1 MKKNNEAVAVEAG
14 GVQYRRAKLWQIILY
29 ACSALSNMAVYILI
43 QQASYAASIGFAVS
57 TTIIGVI
64 LMGTRI
70 FDAITDSLMAFVYDR
85 VQTRFGKIRVLLI
98 VGYIIESLGV
108 LAMFDFMSSKG
119 FKVLTFTLLYMVYV
133 IGYTLVNMT
142 NQTIPALMTNDP
154 KQRPQVGV
162 WLTVMNYLVPMAL
175 TIVLNSVILQK
186 YGGTYNQAY
195 LTAASRLVV
204 LISGI
209 GILLTCIG
217 VSAYD
222 KPEYF
227 EDIGKHERLK
237 LKDMIEVLK
246 DNQPLQS
253 YIAAQA
259 SDKLAQVAASQSIIT
274 TMLYGIVIGNMSL
287 ATYLSVAGM
296 FPSIIFAVFGAK
308 YAGKHGSKKG
318 IVVWTKACIAAAAAM
333 CGFFVALYLG
343 MADTTQIAKL
353 WSIPMILY
361 VLLTLIMNG
370 TKMCVT
376 TSATAFMADIIDYEL
391 DRSGRYVPAVVS
403 GTYSLIDKI
412 ISSFGT
418 VMATGCV
425 AVIGYT
431 KTVPQPTDLL
441 TSGIF
446 WMTMGLMYGLPI
458 IGWIITL
465 IAMKPCKLDKEEMA
479 RVQQRI
485 AEKKAAIKGGGKCG
499 GRNGF

>member
-98 VGYIIESLGV
+98 AGYIIESLGV

-162 WLTVMNYLVPMAL
+162 WLTAMNYLVPMAL

-259 SDKLAQVAASQSIIT
+259 SDKLA
-274 TMLYGIVIGNMSL
+274 
-287 ATYLSVAGM
+287 
-296 FPSIIFAVFGAK
+296 
-308 YAGKHGSKKG
+308 
-318 IVVWTKACIAAAAAM
+318 
-333 CGFFVALYLG
+333 
-343 MADTTQIAKL
+343 
-353 WSIPMILY
+353 
-361 VLLTLIMNG
+361 
-370 TKMCVT
+370 
-376 TSATAFMADIIDYEL
+376 
-391 DRSGRYVPAVVS
+391 
-403 GTYSLIDKI
+403 
-412 ISSFGT
+412 
-418 VMATGCV
+418 
-425 AVIGYT
+425 
-431 KTVPQPTDLL
+431 
-441 TSGIF
+441 
-446 WMTMGLMYGLPI
+446 
-458 IGWIITL
+458 
-465 IAMKPCKLDKEEMA
+465 
-479 RVQQRI
+479 
-485 AEKKAAIKGGGKCG
+485 
-499 GRNGF
+499 